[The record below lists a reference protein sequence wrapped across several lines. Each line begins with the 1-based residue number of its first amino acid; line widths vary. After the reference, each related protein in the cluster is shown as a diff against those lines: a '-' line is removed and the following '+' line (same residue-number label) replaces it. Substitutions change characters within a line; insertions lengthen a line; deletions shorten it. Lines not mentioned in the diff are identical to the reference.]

1 MNGTKLTASQTKA
14 ISDYAKCGYNVEINS
29 WIGRS
34 VFVKLIDRVLDET
47 SGFASIGPN
56 GKIDQTNL

>member
-1 MNGTKLTASQTKA
+1 MNGTKFTASQTKT
-14 ISDYAKCGYNVEINS
+14 ISDYAKCGYNVEVIN

-34 VFVKLIDRVLDET
+34 VFVKLIDRALDET

-56 GKIDQTNL
+56 GKIDKTDL